1 MSWFKKNKNQ
11 KIKCILDTEILFCN
25 DLQVQ
30 CIVLS
35 LRACS
40 DHKRFPPKHNSML
53 HAYENTSVKC
63 SRKRKES
70 NITVISASP
79 TVRPSAFVRKPCRP
93 PTSGYWGIMGKRI
106 TFIIIWTKSKTN
118 LNSTVLYYK
127 LSRYCK
133 LIKKNKTIVQTNSR
147 NFIFSGINAIKY
159 HLTGKK
165 NDIQFLEH
173 ITILSIHTFFKKEF

>member
-1 MSWFKKNKNQ
+1 MRQPVAVATAATWLNLSELKDAGIIRSTISNPPKIMLFFNFKTYFHAWKKEEKKEE

-30 CIVLS
+30 VQCIVLS

-40 DHKRFPPKHNSML
+40 DHKRFLPKHNSML

-118 LNSTVLYYK
+118 LNSTVLYISC
-127 LSRYCK
+127 LG
-133 LIKKNKTIVQTNSR
+133 IVS
-147 NFIFSGINAIKY
+147 
-159 HLTGKK
+159 
-165 NDIQFLEH
+165 
-173 ITILSIHTFFKKEF
+173 